1 MTYQQLIDRHYAQ
14 INSNDFSDATELF
27 SPDVVTQVPGTSP
40 LTGIEPFIAYGRAF
54 LRAFP
59 DGRIHGD
66 RYLESGNRVVVEGRF
81 TGTNTGRLQTPAGEL
96 PPTGRAMVL
105 PFADVFRVA
114 DGRITEHRV
123 YYDTLGLM
131 AQLGLMPEPVTV

>member
-1 MTYQQLIDRHYAQ
+1 MTHLTLVDRHYAQ
-14 INSNDFSDATELF
+14 INRNDFSDATELF
-27 SPDVVTQVPGTSP
+27 SPDVVTQVPDAGR
-40 LTGIEPFIAYGRAF
+40 LTGIEPFIAYGQAF

-66 RYLESGNRVVVEGRF
+66 RYLVSGDRVVVEGRF
-81 TGTNTGRLQTPAGEL
+81 TGTNTGPLQTPAGEV
-96 PPTGRAMVL
+96 PPTGRGMVL
-105 PFADVFRVA
+105 PFADVFLVT

-131 AQLGLMPEPVTV
+131 AQLGLMPEPASA

>member
-1 MTYQQLIDRHYAQ
+1 MTHETLVDRHYAE
-14 INSNDFSDATELF
+14 INSKNFSDVADLF
-27 SPDVVTQVPGTSP
+27 APDVVTQVPDAGT
-40 LTGIEPFIAYGRAF
+40 LAGIEPFVAYGQAF

-59 DGRIHGD
+59 DGRIHRD
-66 RYLESGNRVVVEGRF
+66 RYLEDGERVVVEGRF
-81 TGTNTGRLQTPAGEL
+81 TGTNTGSLLTPAGEL

-114 DGRITEHRV
+114 DGRITEHRI

-131 AQLGLMPEPVTV
+131 AQLGLVPEPATA